1 MTDYFF
7 DSSALV
13 KRYVLETG
21 TNWIVSICDPQAGNT
36 IFLAQI
42 TSVEVVSAIARRRRN
57 RSLSGANAAT
67 ILNDFRL
74 DSSNQYFFV
83 DITDA
88 LINRAITMADNHAL
102 RGYDAVQLA
111 AALILQDQRQSLNL
125 PDCQFISADSALNAA
140 AASEGL
146 QTDDPN
152 LH

>member
-21 TNWIVSICDPQAGNT
+21 TNWIVSICDPRAGNT
-36 IFLAQI
+36 IFLARI
-42 TSVEVVSAIARRRRN
+42 TSVEVVSAVARRRRN
-57 RSLSGANAAT
+57 KSLSGANAAAV
-67 ILNDFRL
+67 LDDFRF
-74 DSSNQYFFV
+74 DSANQYFFV
-83 DITDA
+83 DITDT
-88 LINRAITMADNHAL
+88 LIDRAMTLADNHAL

-140 AASEGL
+140 AVSEGL

>member
-21 TNWIVSICDPQAGNT
+21 TNWIVSICDPPAGNT

-42 TSVEVVSAIARRRRN
+42 TSVSA
-57 RSLSGANAAT
+57 
-67 ILNDFRL
+67 
-74 DSSNQYFFV
+74 NQYFFV

-88 LINRAITMADNHAL
+88 LINRAMTLADNHAL